1 MHNALVHKNLAKTA
15 KYSQKERGPL
25 DPQIDWYDWL
35 FQLARAISSF
45 SLSSPE
51 LYGSLVADRDV
62 PLVHNG
68 VHR

>member
-15 KYSQKERGPL
+15 KYSQKEGAVR
-25 DPQIDWYDWL
+25 PQIDWYDWL

-51 LYGSLVADRDV
+51 YTD
-62 PLVHNG
+62 P
-68 VHR
+68 

>member
-1 MHNALVHKNLAKTA
+1 MHNVLVHKNLAKTA
-15 KYSQKERGPL
+15 YYSQKERGPS

-51 LYGSLVADRDV
+51 
-62 PLVHNG
+62 
-68 VHR
+68 